1 MSPMSLAARGRGRG
15 RPGRAQW
22 IVLLTASALIM
33 GLTFALGVLVG
44 RQWSRPVA
52 MTASAE
58 AGARKTIPPGK
69 RGGLSSADV
78 EPVPS
83 VDQKLTFYQTLT
95 APLGRGSADA
105 SQRNDKT
112 KPAAGPA
119 TPRAEAVASPPPPSR
134 STRHDETLIEK
145 PALAEARAGA
155 DAARPAAEA
164 SGLWSVQAG
173 AFKTRAQA
181 DGLEKQLRQAGFDA
195 YVTQA
200 SGEDGQIRFRV
211 RVGTFKNKAEAQ
223 RMADRMRAERSVAAF
238 VAPK

>member
-1 MSPMSLAARGRGRG
+1 MRPGARGRGRSG
-15 RPGRAQW
+15 PGRAQW
-22 IVLLTASALIM
+22 IALLTASALIM

-52 MTASAE
+52 MTSSVE
-58 AGARKTIPPGK
+58 AGARKTIPAGK

-105 SQRNDKT
+105 SQRQADKAR
-112 KPAAGPA
+112 PA
-119 TPRAEAVASPPPPSR
+119 RAEPIASPPPPSR
-134 STRHDETLIEK
+134 STSHEEMLIEK
-145 PALAEARAGA
+145 PAPPEAKAGA

-200 SGEDGQIRFRV
+200 AAEDGQIRFRV
-211 RVGTFKNKAEAQ
+211 RVGTFKSKAEAQ
-223 RMADRMRAERSVAAF
+223 RVADRMRAERSVAAF

>member
-1 MSPMSLAARGRGRG
+1 MRPTARGRGRG

-22 IVLLTASALIM
+22 IALLTASALIM

-52 MTASAE
+52 MTTSAE

-69 RGGLSSADV
+69 RGGLSSSDV
-78 EPVPS
+78 EPVSS

-105 SQRNDKT
+105 SQRNADKT
-112 KPAAGPA
+112 RPAAEP
-119 TPRAEAVASPPPPSR
+119 VASPPPPSR
-134 STRHDETLIEK
+134 STGRDENLIEK
-145 PALAEARAGA
+145 PAPPEGKAGA
-155 DAARPAAEA
+155 DAARPTAET
-164 SGLWSVQAG
+164 SGPWSVQAG

-195 YVTQA
+195 FVTQA

-223 RMADRMRAERSVAAF
+223 RMADRMRVERSVAAF

>member
-1 MSPMSLAARGRGRG
+1 MSPAARGRGRNG
-15 RPGRAQW
+15 PGRAQW
-22 IVLLTASALIM
+22 IGLLTASVLIL

-44 RQWSRPVA
+44 RQWSRPVGMA
-52 MTASAE
+52 ASAE

-69 RGGLSSADV
+69 RGGLSSTDV
-78 EPVPS
+78 EPVPL

-105 SQRNDKT
+105 HTSPRHADKAKT
-112 KPAAGPA
+112 VAEQV
-119 TPRAEAVASPPPPSR
+119 TPKAEPISSPPPPSR
-134 STRHDETLIEK
+134 STSPEETLVGK
-145 PALAEARAGA
+145 PAPTEAKSRAET
-155 DAARPAAEA
+155 ARPAAEA

-195 YVTQA
+195 YVTQT
-200 SGEDGQIRFRV
+200 SGEDGQVRFRV
-211 RVGTFKNKAEAQ
+211 RVGTFKSKAEAQ
-223 RMADRMRAERSVAAF
+223 GIADRMRAERSVAAF

>member
-1 MSPMSLAARGRGRG
+1 MRPGARGRGRNG
-15 RPGRAQW
+15 PGRAQW
-22 IVLLTASALIM
+22 IALLTASALIM

-52 MTASAE
+52 MTSSAE
-58 AGARKTIPPGK
+58 GGARKIIPAGK

-105 SQRNDKT
+105 SQRQADKA
-112 KPAAGPA
+112 KPATA
-119 TPRAEAVASPPPPSR
+119 RAEPIASPPPPSR
-134 STRHDETLIEK
+134 SASHDETLIEK
-145 PALAEARAGA
+145 PAPPEAKAGA
-155 DAARPAAEA
+155 NAARPAAEA

-173 AFKTRAQA
+173 AFKSHAQA
-181 DGLEKQLRQAGFDA
+181 DGLERQLRQAGFDA

-200 SGEDGQIRFRV
+200 AGEDGQIRFRV
-211 RVGTFKNKAEAQ
+211 RVGTFKSKAEAQ
-223 RMADRMRAERSVAAF
+223 RMADRMRAERSTAAF

>member
-1 MSPMSLAARGRGRG
+1 
-15 RPGRAQW
+15 
-22 IVLLTASALIM
+22 LTASALIM

-58 AGARKTIPPGK
+58 GGARKTIPPGK
-69 RGGLSSADV
+69 RGGLSSSDV
-78 EPVPS
+78 EPVSS

-95 APLGRGSADA
+95 APLGRSSADA
-105 SQRNDKT
+105 SQRNTDKT
-112 KPAAGPA
+112 RPA
-119 TPRAEAVASPPPPSR
+119 TEPVASPPPPSR
-134 STRHDETLIEK
+134 STGHDETLIEK
-145 PALAEARAGA
+145 PAPPEGKAGV
-155 DAARPAAEA
+155 DAARPTAET
-164 SGLWSVQAG
+164 SGPWSVQAG

-195 YVTQA
+195 FVTQA

-223 RMADRMRAERSVAAF
+223 RMADRMRVERSVAAF

>member
-1 MSPMSLAARGRGRG
+1 MRPVARGRGRG

-22 IVLLTASALIM
+22 IALLTASALIM

-105 SQRNDKT
+105 SQRNADKT
-112 KPAAGPA
+112 RPAAEPA
-119 TPRAEAVASPPPPSR
+119 IPRAEPVASPPPPSR
-134 STRHDETLIEK
+134 STGHDETLIEK
-145 PALAEARAGA
+145 PVPPEAKAGA
-155 DAARPAAEA
+155 DAARPTAEA
-164 SGLWSVQAG
+164 SGPWSVQAG
-173 AFKTRAQA
+173 AFRTRAQA
-181 DGLEKQLRQAGFDA
+181 DGLEKQLHQAGFDA

>member
-1 MSPMSLAARGRGRG
+1 
-15 RPGRAQW
+15 
-22 IVLLTASALIM
+22 LTASALIM

-95 APLGRGSADA
+95 APLGRGSVDA
-105 SQRNDKT
+105 SQRSADKT
-112 KPAAGPA
+112 RPAAEPA
-119 TPRAEAVASPPPPSR
+119 TPRAEPVASPPPPSR
-134 STRHDETLIEK
+134 STGHDETLLEK
-145 PALAEARAGA
+145 PVPAEAKAGA
-155 DAARPAAEA
+155 DAARPTAEA
-164 SGLWSVQAG
+164 SGPWSVQAG

-195 YVTQA
+195 YVTQT

>member
-1 MSPMSLAARGRGRG
+1 MRPTARGRGRSG
-15 RPGRAQW
+15 PGRAQW
-22 IVLLTASALIM
+22 IVLLTASALILV
-33 GLTFALGVLVG
+33 LTFALGVLVG

-95 APLGRGSADA
+95 APLGRSSADA
-105 SQRNDKT
+105 SQRNADKT
-112 KPAAGPA
+112 RPAAEPA
-119 TPRAEAVASPPPPSR
+119 TPRAEPVASPPPPSR
-134 STRHDETLIEK
+134 STGHGETLIEK
-145 PALAEARAGA
+145 PVPPEGKTGV
-155 DAARPAAEA
+155 DAAQATAEA
-164 SGLWSVQAG
+164 SGPWSVQAG

-211 RVGTFKNKAEAQ
+211 RVGTFKNKPEAQ

>member
-1 MSPMSLAARGRGRG
+1 MSSAARGRGRG

-52 MTASAE
+52 MMASAE
-58 AGARKTIPPGK
+58 AGAR
-69 RGGLSSADV
+69 
-78 EPVPS
+78 
-83 VDQKLTFYQTLT
+83 
-95 APLGRGSADA
+95 
-105 SQRNDKT
+105 
-112 KPAAGPA
+112 
-119 TPRAEAVASPPPPSR
+119 
-134 STRHDETLIEK
+134 
-145 PALAEARAGA
+145 
-155 DAARPAAEA
+155 
-164 SGLWSVQAG
+164 
-173 AFKTRAQA
+173 KTRAQA

-200 SGEDGQIRFRV
+200 SGEDGQTRFRV

-223 RMADRMRAERSVAAF
+223 RMADRMRAERSAAAF

>member
-1 MSPMSLAARGRGRG
+1 MRPGARGRGRNG
-15 RPGRAQW
+15 PGRAQW

-52 MTASAE
+52 MTSSVE
-58 AGARKTIPPGK
+58 AGARKTTPAGK

-105 SQRNDKT
+105 SQRQADKA
-112 KPAAGPA
+112 KPATA
-119 TPRAEAVASPPPPSR
+119 RAEPIASPPPPSR
-134 STRHDETLIEK
+134 SASHDETLIEK
-145 PALAEARAGA
+145 SAPPEAKAGA

-211 RVGTFKNKAEAQ
+211 RVGTFKSKAEAQ
-223 RMADRMRAERSVAAF
+223 RVADRMRAERSAAAF
-238 VAPK
+238 VAPR

>member
-1 MSPMSLAARGRGRG
+1 MRGERGRGRHG
-15 RPGRAQW
+15 PGRAQW
-22 IVLLTASALIM
+22 IALLTASALIM

-44 RQWSRPVA
+44 RQWSRPAA

-69 RGGLSSADV
+69 RGGLSSTDV

-95 APLGRGSADA
+95 APLGRSGADA
-105 SQRNDKT
+105 HASPRHEDKAKT
-112 KPAAGPA
+112 VAAPV
-119 TPRAEAVASPPPPSR
+119 TPKAEPIPSPPPPSR
-134 STRHDETLIEK
+134 STSHEETLVEK
-145 PALAEARAGA
+145 PAPTEAKSGAETAKA
-155 DAARPAAEA
+155 AAEA
-164 SGLWSVQAG
+164 SGPWSVQAG
-173 AFKTRAQA
+173 AFKTRVQA

-195 YVTQA
+195 YVTQI

-211 RVGTFKNKAEAQ
+211 RVGTFKSKAEAQ

>member
-1 MSPMSLAARGRGRG
+1 
-15 RPGRAQW
+15 
-22 IVLLTASALIM
+22 LTASALIM

-105 SQRNDKT
+105 SQRSADKT
-112 KPAAGPA
+112 RPAAEPA
-119 TPRAEAVASPPPPSR
+119 TPRAEPVASPPPPSR
-134 STRHDETLIEK
+134 STGHDETLLEK
-145 PALAEARAGA
+145 PVPAEAKAGA
-155 DAARPAAEA
+155 DAARPTAEA
-164 SGLWSVQAG
+164 SGPWSVQAG

-195 YVTQA
+195 YVTQT

-211 RVGTFKNKAEAQ
+211 RVGTFKSKAEAQ

>member
-1 MSPMSLAARGRGRG
+1 MRPTARGRGRG

-69 RGGLSSADV
+69 RGGLSSANVD
-78 EPVPS
+78 PVPS

-95 APLGRGSADA
+95 APLGRGAADA
-105 SQRNDKT
+105 SQRNEDKT
-112 KPAAGPA
+112 RPAAEPA
-119 TPRAEAVASPPPPSR
+119 TVRAEPVASPPPPSR
-134 STRHDETLIEK
+134 STGHDETLIEK
-145 PALAEARAGA
+145 PASPEGKAGA
-155 DAARPAAEA
+155 DVARPTAEA

-181 DGLEKQLRQAGFDA
+181 DGLERQLRQAGFDA

-200 SGEDGQIRFRV
+200 PGEDGQVRFRV

>member
-1 MSPMSLAARGRGRG
+1 
-15 RPGRAQW
+15 
-22 IVLLTASALIM
+22 LTASALIM

-52 MTASAE
+52 MMASAE
-58 AGARKTIPPGK
+58 AGGRKTIPPGK
-69 RGGLSSADV
+69 RGGLSGADV

-95 APLGRGSADA
+95 APLGRGSANA
-105 SQRNDKT
+105 SQGQEGKA
-112 KPAAGPA
+112 KPAAEPA
-119 TPRAEAVASPPPPSR
+119 TPRAEPVASPSPPSR
-134 STRHDETLIEK
+134 SMGHDETLIEK
-145 PALAEARAGA
+145 PA
-155 DAARPAAEA
+155 PPAEA

-200 SGEDGQIRFRV
+200 SGEDGQTRFRV
-211 RVGTFKNKAEAQ
+211 RVGTFKNKTEAQ
-223 RMADRMRAERSVAAF
+223 RMADRMRAERSAAAF

>member
-1 MSPMSLAARGRGRG
+1 
-15 RPGRAQW
+15 
-22 IVLLTASALIM
+22 
-33 GLTFALGVLVG
+33 
-44 RQWSRPVA
+44 

-105 SQRNDKT
+105 SQRSADKT
-112 KPAAGPA
+112 RPAAEPA
-119 TPRAEAVASPPPPSR
+119 TPRAEPVASPPPPSR
-134 STRHDETLIEK
+134 STGHDETLLEK
-145 PALAEARAGA
+145 PVPAEAKAGA
-155 DAARPAAEA
+155 DAARPTAEA
-164 SGLWSVQAG
+164 SGPWSVQAG

-195 YVTQA
+195 YVTQT

-223 RMADRMRAERSVAAF
+223 RMADRLRAERSVAAC